1 MRARLRNAKQSKA
14 KHKTNYRR
22 KLIGCHHR
30 VLLLSYVYPHSTTL
44 QTREKHQKL
53 VFNCFVFFIG
63 FFFVCVCEVFD
74 FVFNLFSFYRETS
87 YKETIASI
95 LCRRCR
101 YHLLYSCRRRYCFI
115 ILNNVQRMKMKRNW
129 SLTYRGVRWLWICY
143 LIPSI
148 SNSFIFISRF

>member
-1 MRARLRNAKQSKA
+1 MQSKA
-14 KHKTNYRR
+14 KRNTKQ
-22 KLIGCHHR
+22 KQ
-30 VLLLSYVYPHSTTL
+30 TTD
-44 QTREKHQKL
+44 ENWS
-53 VFNCFVFFIG
+53 VVNIVFFSWVMFTPTPPPHKPEKNTKSWFLIVLFFLIG
-63 FFFVCVCEVFD
+63 FFFVCMWSD